1 MAGIILISKRGVVT
15 SRKGRRASG
24 RDGRRV
30 RHRGGDASKGTPFKV
45 HSVSIVGGWGL
56 KLLVLVAF
64 DVGGGM
70 CDL

>member
-1 MAGIILISKRGVVT
+1 MARIILIRKRGVVT

-30 RHRGGDASKGTPFKV
+30 RHRGGEASKRIPFKV
-45 HSVSIVGGWGL
+45 QSVSIVGGWGL

>member
-1 MAGIILISKRGVVT
+1 MAVIILITKRGVVT
-15 SRKGRRASG
+15 SRKARRASG
-24 RDGRRV
+24 REGRRL
-30 RHRGGDASKGTPFKV
+30 RHLGGKGRKGTPFKV